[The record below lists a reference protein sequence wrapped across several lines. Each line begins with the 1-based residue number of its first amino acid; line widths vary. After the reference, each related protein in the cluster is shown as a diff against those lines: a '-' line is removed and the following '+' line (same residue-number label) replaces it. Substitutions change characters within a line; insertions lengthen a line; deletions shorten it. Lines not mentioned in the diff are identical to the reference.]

1 MTPERHRAPAAT
13 PAAAVTVAIV
23 DDFQLVI
30 DGLTAHLADE
40 RIGIDV
46 VIQASS
52 WGELVDH
59 PRFPAMVTVLD
70 LNLNDT
76 ISISA
81 KVQALVAAG
90 SGVVV
95 ISRHSDP
102 ATVARA
108 MDAGALGYVPKT
120 DSAAELVSAI
130 KDAARGRRHLA
141 RPLEEAIAD
150 LHAPVDPVLGQRER
164 EAIALYSTGRTI
176 KQVAEE
182 MGTTE
187 ETIKSYI
194 KRARRKY
201 REVGVELG
209 TRSLLRTHGIRE
221 GWLDPD

>member
-1 MTPERHRAPAAT
+1 MTTERRR
-13 PAAAVTVAIV
+13 AAAGITVAIV
-23 DDFQLVI
+23 DDFRLVV
-30 DGLTAHLADE
+30 DGLVAHLADA

-59 PRFPAMVTVLD
+59 PRFPAQVTVLD
-70 LNLNDT
+70 LNLGDT
-76 ISISA
+76 ISIST

-108 MDAGALGYVPKT
+108 VDAGALGYVPKT
-120 DSAAELVSAI
+120 DGADELVNAI
-130 KDAARGRRHLA
+130 RDAAADRRHLSP
-141 RPLEEAIAD
+141 PLEEAIES
-150 LHAPVDPVLGQRER
+150 LHVPVYPVLGQRES

-176 KQVAEE
+176 REVAEE

-201 REVGVELG
+201 REAGVELG